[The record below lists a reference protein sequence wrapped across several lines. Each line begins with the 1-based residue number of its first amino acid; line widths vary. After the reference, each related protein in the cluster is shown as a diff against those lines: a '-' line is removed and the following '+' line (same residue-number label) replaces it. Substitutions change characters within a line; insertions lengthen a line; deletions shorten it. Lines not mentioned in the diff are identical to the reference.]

1 MQYCKKCVM
10 PNTRPGISFNEGGI
24 CTACLHVEQSK
35 FINWKKRFQ
44 ELKKLCKQ
52 YRKKNGE
59 YDCIVTVSG
68 GKDSTFQVHLIKEV
82 LKMNPLLINV
92 YNFSW
97 TQTGL
102 DNFNNLSEHFGCD
115 TISIHL
121 NRKVAK
127 LMMRKAFEELGSPTW
142 YWDRAVYAFPIQ
154 MGIKLGIPL
163 IFYGENINYTYGGFQ
178 LKETPSAQNQINND
192 VVKDVGGLKHWVD
205 QNISLKD
212 LQACVYPTKKAIK
225 QAKLNPVYLSYY
237 VPWSGLNNMVI
248 ARQLG
253 FKTLDDTG
261 EWKREG
267 YIEQYDQIDSPGY
280 LVHPWMK
287 FPKFG
292 HCRVTDVASNQI
304 RDGLLTR
311 EEAITLVNNE
321 DYKLDPK
328 ALADF
333 LAFTGYTK
341 EEFDLIVDKFANQ
354 EYVQK
359 IDGIWK
365 LKEPIQ

>member
-1 MQYCKKCVM
+1 MQYCTKCVM
-10 PNTRPGISFNEGGI
+10 PSTRPGISFNESGV
-24 CTACLHVEQSK
+24 CSACVHAEMAK
-35 FINWKKRFQ
+35 NTNWKKRFQ
-44 ELKKLCKQ
+44 ELKKLCNK
-52 YRKKNGE
+52 YRKNNGD

-68 GKDSTFQVHLIKEV
+68 GKDSHFQVHLIRDV
-82 LKMNPLLINV
+82 LKMNPLLVNI

-97 TQTGL
+97 TDTGL
-102 DNFNNLSEHFGCD
+102 KNFNNLSEQFGCD
-115 TISIHL
+115 TISLHL

-127 LMMRKAFEELGSPTW
+127 LMTRKAFEELGSPTW
-142 YWDRAVYAFPIQ
+142 YWDRAVYAFPIKL
-154 MGIKLGIPL
+154 GVKLGIPL
-163 IFYGENINYTYGGFQ
+163 IFYGENINYQYGGIQ
-178 LKETPSAQNQINND
+178 TKETPSALNQINND
-192 VVKDVGGLKHWVD
+192 VVKDVGGLKYWVD
-205 QNISLKD
+205 DNIFIRD

-225 QAKLNPVYLSYY
+225 EAKLNPVYLSYY
-237 VPWSGLNNMVI
+237 VPWSGFNNMVL

-292 HCRVTDVASNQI
+292 HCRATDVASSLI
-304 RDGLLTR
+304 RDGIMTR
-311 EEAITLVNNE
+311 EEAITKVNEE

-328 ALADF
+328 ALEDF
-333 LAFTGYTK
+333 LNFTGYTK
-341 EEFDLIVDKFANQ
+341 EEFDAIVDKFANL

-365 LKEPIQ
+365 LKEPAR